1 MPEWSPGFPYFLQ
14 CKSGFCN
21 KELMIWATVSS
32 RFYFC
37 WLYRASPFL
46 AAKNIINLIWVL
58 TIWWCPHVELFLV
71 SSGFWHKKCLLW
83 STESQNKL
91 LREHVPLFNACPVL
105 GASRDQGIREDRLTC
120 GGNKAVVTNRLFWNL
135 VRHKGICM
143 DITWKQ
149 VSIMLLSMISCVVQ
163 SK

>member
-1 MPEWSPGFPYFLQ
+1 MPEWSRGFPYFL
-14 CKSGFCN
+14 KFEPEFCN
-21 KELMIWATVSS
+21 TELMIWAMVSHWS
-32 RFYFC
+32 CFC
-37 WLYRASPFL
+37 WLYTASPVL

-58 TIWWCPHVELFLV
+58 SIWWCPYVELFLV
-71 SSGFWHKKCLLW
+71 SSRFWQRKCLLW

-91 LREHVPLFNACPVL
+91 LRQHVPLSNACPVL
-105 GASRDQGIREDRLTC
+105 RASRDQGIREDRLTY

-135 VRHKGICM
+135 VRHKGIYM

-149 VSIMLLSMISCVVQ
+149 VSIMLLSMISSVVQ